1 MTGVQTCA
9 LPILTI
15 IVFALSNVL
24 PGDVGRQ
31 ILGPFAPQE
40 SVDELNHRLGTDQ
53 PLVTQYLN
61 RMEAYARFDLGDSYK
76 TREPVSHVIGSTFLN
91 SAKLALLALLVTVPL
106 GILGGIIAALRRSLA
121 PEPDWS
127 ALEEALILSDAGT
140 ATARVVIDEAKG
152 LRDGDGTTRLRSVL
166 LKALDDGANA
176 SPADVRDPSVI
187 LLVGVNGA
195 GKTTTA
201 AKLAARAQSAGGT
214 PLLVAA
220 DTFRAAAIDQ
230 LRLLAEREQVPVI
243 EGRPGG
249 DPAAAI
255 HDALTAARVRGLS
268 PVIIDTAGRLQTKH
282 GLMDELAKMRRVI
295 EKLAPDARVE
305 VLLVLDAT
313 AGQNG
318 LAQARGFDR
327 AAGVDGVV
335 LTKLDAG
342 ARGGVALSV
351 RRELSLP
358 VRWVC
363 VGEGS
368 RDLLPFDA
376 GAFVDGLLG
385 LAR

>member
-1 MTGVQTCA
+1 M
-9 LPILTI
+9 
-15 IVFALSNVL
+15 
-24 PGDVGRQ
+24 
-31 ILGPFAPQE
+31 
-40 SVDELNHRLGTDQ
+40 
-53 PLVTQYLN
+53 
-61 RMEAYARFDLGDSYK
+61 
-76 TREPVSHVIGSTFLN
+76 
-91 SAKLALLALLVTVPL
+91 KLAFWRTSTKAEQENISAAVAPS
-106 GILGGIIAALRRSLA
+106 GGGIIAALRRSLA

-376 GAFVDGLLG
+376 RAFVDGLLG